1 MMQAGHCEASR
12 LLEYGASSK
21 HAVRRALCG
30 LRLHLLANQLSPP
43 PSTACSW
50 AAGADAIVWAREY
63 SMREHSKCDC
73 DTLQQVLGE
82 MPGAQ
87 RMVVSF
93 WVGAPGLCVAPT
105 GLSAAEVW
113 QACGA
118 RCQRE
123 VPDGASI

>member
-1 MMQAGHCEASR
+1 MCMLQAGPCATAS
-12 LLEYGASSK
+12 LLEWGASSN
-21 HAVRRALCG
+21 HAVRMCTVRFAAPSPDQPIIPPLIGLCG
-30 LRLHLLANQLSPP
+30 CL
-43 PSTACSW
+43 W

-87 RMVVSF
+87 RMVVSV
-93 WVGAPGLCVAPT
+93 WIGAPGLCWAPT

-113 QACGA
+113 
-118 RCQRE
+118 
-123 VPDGASI
+123 